1 MLFFFFV
8 FCFLKITTNDKLFDL
23 AKRISE
29 KQIKE
34 IIDAFINNQSL
45 EEISEKFNFTKLTI
59 SKHLKKNLGE
69 EKFTTIN
76 KINKKAEKGF
86 SNPGE
91 LDETNVLDNQ
101 VDGLYQEFSLNEFP
115 ENSFLEIAPLNL
127 EIETAPQKDLS
138 SVSINEVELPKVV
151 YMIVGKQ
158 VELETKFLKE
168 YIEWNFLSEKD
179 LSRNTIEI
187 FFDLKSAKR
196 SSKKEQ
202 RVIKV
207 PNSDVFKIT
216 APILLSR
223 GISRIVFS
231 EVLIAL

>member
-1 MLFFFFV
+1 M
-8 FCFLKITTNDKLFDL
+8 

-45 EEISEKFNFTKLTI
+45 EEISKIFNFTKLTI
-59 SKHLKKNLGE
+59 TRHLKKNLGE
-69 EKFTTIN
+69 DKFSEIN
-76 KINKKAEKGF
+76 KLNKSNKRF
-86 SNPGE
+86 SYPNE
-91 LDETNVLDNQ
+91 YDERKDLDNNF
-101 VDGLYQEFSLNEFP
+101 DGLSKEFFHDSLP
-115 ENSFLEIAPLNL
+115 ENQFLEIAPLNF
-127 EIETAPQKDLS
+127 EIENTPQKDLS
-138 SVSINEVELPKVV
+138 SVSIKEVELPKVV

-168 YIEWNFLSEKD
+168 YAEWNFLSEKD
-179 LSRNTIEI
+179 LSRKTIEI

-196 SSKKEQ
+196 SSKKDQ
-202 RVIKV
+202 KVIKV
-207 PNSDVFKIT
+207 PNSNVFKIT

-223 GISRIVFS
+223 GISRIVSS

>member
-1 MLFFFFV
+1 M
-8 FCFLKITTNDKLFDL
+8 

-45 EEISEKFNFTKLTI
+45 EEISKIFNFTKLTI
-59 SKHLKKNLGE
+59 TRHLKKNLGE
-69 EKFTTIN
+69 DKFSEIN
-76 KINKKAEKGF
+76 KLNKSNKRF
-86 SNPGE
+86 SYPNE
-91 LDETNVLDNQ
+91 YDERKDLDNN
-101 VDGLYQEFSLNEFP
+101 VDGLSKEFFNDSLPKNQ
-115 ENSFLEIAPLNL
+115 FLEIAPLNF
-127 EIETAPQKDLS
+127 EIENTPQKDLS
-138 SVSINEVELPKVV
+138 SVSIKEVELPKVV

-168 YIEWNFLSEKD
+168 YAEWNFLSEKD
-179 LSRNTIEI
+179 LSRKTIEI

-196 SSKKEQ
+196 SSKKDQ
-202 RVIKV
+202 KVIKV
-207 PNSDVFKIT
+207 PNSNVFKIT

-223 GISRIVFS
+223 GISRIVSS

>member
-1 MLFFFFV
+1 M
-8 FCFLKITTNDKLFDL
+8 

-29 KQIKE
+29 KQIRE
-34 IIDAFINNQSL
+34 IIDAFIKNQSL
-45 EEISEKFNFTKLTI
+45 EEISKKYNFTKLTI
-59 SKHLKKNLGE
+59 SRHLKKNLGE
-69 EKFTTIN
+69 DKFTEIN
-76 KINKKAEKGF
+76 KLNKSNKRF
-86 SNPGE
+86 SDPNK
-91 LDETNVLDNQ
+91 LDEEKVIDNNF
-101 VDGLYQEFSLNEFP
+101 DGSSKEFIYDSFP
-115 ENSFLEIAPLNL
+115 ENTFLEIAPLNL
-127 EIETAPQKDLS
+127 EIENTQQKDLS
-138 SVSINEVELPKVV
+138 SVSIKEVELPKVV

-168 YIEWNFLSEKD
+168 YVEWNFLSEKD
-179 LSRNTIEI
+179 LSRKTIEI

-196 SSKKEQ
+196 SSKKDQ

-223 GISRIVFS
+223 GISRIVSS

>member
-1 MLFFFFV
+1 MP
-8 FCFLKITTNDKLFDL
+8 
-23 AKRISE
+23 KRISE

-59 SKHLKKNLGE
+59 SKHLKTNLGE
-69 EKFTTIN
+69 EKFNAIN
-76 KINKKAEKGF
+76 KLNKTEKRF
-86 SNPGE
+86 SNPNE
-91 LDETNVLDNQ
+91 FDDTNVLDNQ
-101 VDGLYQEFSLNEFP
+101 VDELSQEFSQNIFP
-115 ENSFLEIAPLNL
+115 ENTFLEIAPLNL

-179 LSRNTIEI
+179 LSRKTIEI

-223 GISRIVFS
+223 GISRIVSS

>member
-1 MLFFFFV
+1 M
-8 FCFLKITTNDKLFDL
+8 

-45 EEISEKFNFTKLTI
+45 EEISKIFNFTKLTI
-59 SKHLKKNLGE
+59 TRHLKKNLGE
-69 EKFTTIN
+69 DKFSEIN
-76 KINKKAEKGF
+76 KLNKSNKRF
-86 SNPGE
+86 SYPNEYDERKE
-91 LDETNVLDNQ
+91 LDNN
-101 VDGLYQEFSLNEFP
+101 VDGLSKEFFNDSLPKNQ
-115 ENSFLEIAPLNL
+115 FLEIAPLNF
-127 EIETAPQKDLS
+127 EIENTQQKDLS
-138 SVSINEVELPKVV
+138 SVSIKEVELPKVV

-168 YIEWNFLSEKD
+168 YAEWNFLSEKD
-179 LSRNTIEI
+179 LSRKTIEI

-196 SSKKEQ
+196 SSKKDQ
-202 RVIKV
+202 KVIKV
-207 PNSDVFKIT
+207 PNSNVFKIT

-223 GISRIVFS
+223 GISRIVSS

>member
-1 MLFFFFV
+1 M
-8 FCFLKITTNDKLFDL
+8 

-45 EEISEKFNFTKLTI
+45 EEISKIFNFTKLTI
-59 SKHLKKNLGE
+59 TRHLKKNLGE
-69 EKFTTIN
+69 DKFSEIN
-76 KINKKAEKGF
+76 KLNKSNKRF
-86 SNPGE
+86 SYPNE
-91 LDETNVLDNQ
+91 YDERKDLDNN
-101 VDGLYQEFSLNEFP
+101 VDGLSKEFFHDSLP
-115 ENSFLEIAPLNL
+115 ENQFLEIAPLNF
-127 EIETAPQKDLS
+127 EIENTLQKDLS
-138 SVSINEVELPKVV
+138 SVSIKEVELPKVV

-168 YIEWNFLSEKD
+168 YAEWNFLSEKD
-179 LSRNTIEI
+179 LSRKTIEI

-196 SSKKEQ
+196 SSKKDQ
-202 RVIKV
+202 KVIKV
-207 PNSDVFKIT
+207 PNSNVFKIT

-223 GISRIVFS
+223 GISRIVSS